1 MRLVSNSEDNKQ
13 YALDKKDYSVI
24 FTLMDMGIYIGH
36 RTREWWMEAP
46 EIWRTMGIDIE
57 AKDPNKSI
65 HSEFLVDDHGEM
77 LRTLIKDFNGIKRVR
92 IYHNDS
98 PYNTKEREEQLR
110 GKGMIKVNGRW
121 TQDVVVVPRS
131 NDVLGIGESY
141 YYEEESGKFINEDGR
156 EAPATIV
163 SQFELPELL
172 VTAGKQVADKFTDLR
187 REMKNIPEEIN
198 MDNEISL

>member
-77 LRTLIKDFNGIKRVR
+77 LRTLIKDSKGIKRIR
-92 IYHNDS
+92 IYNNDS
-98 PYNTKEREEQLR
+98 PYNTKKEEEHLR

-121 TQDVVVVPRS
+121 TQDVIVVPTE
-131 NDVLGIGESY
+131 DVSGRGEWFY
-141 YYEEESGKFINEDGR
+141 YDEESRRFVNEEGR

-198 MDNEISL
+198 IDNEISL